1 MPTPKRSAE
10 NTRIQSLLQALAKL
24 YPNPGSELNFSNEYE
39 LVVAVVLSAQCTDRK
54 VNEVTP
60 KIFAKYPDFS
70 ALANAK
76 LQALERIVRP
86 INYYRTKSRNLI
98 ELGRLVSSSFK
109 GELPH
114 TIDELV
120 TLPGV
125 GHKTAS
131 VVVSELGHGHA
142 LAVDT
147 HVFRVS
153 QRLGLARGNNVKQVE
168 QALKDKFP
176 PELWR
181 SLHHWLILHG
191 RRVCK
196 AQRPLCDD
204 CELAQNCPGRVASK
218 VSKTPETGTERLKNK
233 RAKL

>member
-10 NTRIQSLLQALAKL
+10 NTRIQSLLHSLSTL

-60 KIFAKYPDFS
+60 ELFTRYPNFDT
-70 ALANAK
+70 LANAR
-76 LQALERIVRP
+76 LQAIEKIVRP

-98 ELGRLVSSSFK
+98 ELGKSVRSSF
-109 GELPH
+109 GGRLPH

-153 QRLGLARGNNVKQVE
+153 QRLGLARGNNVKQIE

-196 AQRPLCDD
+196 AQRPLCDS
-204 CELAQNCPGRVASK
+204 CELAENCPGKVVGK
-218 VSKTPETGTERLKNK
+218 VSKTPARSSRKTKE
-233 RAKL
+233 